1 MSEVVP
7 LVQPP
12 KNDAEIAAEFKERAS
27 KTLGLLM
34 DIMREA
40 ERKDMRIE
48 FTIQRDQIGMPFFI
62 GPTISKRY

>member
-1 MSEVVP
+1 MSEVVT

-12 KNDAEIAAEFKERAS
+12 KNDAEIAAEYKERAS
-27 KTLGLLM
+27 KVLGNLM

-48 FTIQRDQIGMPFFI
+48 FTIQCERHIGD
-62 GPTISKRY
+62 SDE